1 MRRWSGGQR
10 LRVEGQVGGPGTE
23 QCRCCARL
31 WRQRP
36 HCCWHWPRPSLP
48 TLRRSTSVRTMQ
60 HHITAVICGHRC
72 THTHTNTCTWAVHSK
87 AALCVWANNYRPVSI
102 TPDTF
107 ELLLVLLD
115 LLCCLALERFLHHI
129 GVPAQN
135 LLVFNHNLVLFKHV
149 ERKPT
154 SYFEPLKKL
163 SNQLLLDFLR

>member
-1 MRRWSGGQR
+1 MHWLAGWPRIKKKKKNVSDKNTTYHVNGERPQSVVRRWSGGQR

-72 THTHTNTCTWAVHSK
+72 THTHTHTCTWAFHSK
-87 AALCVWANNYRPVSI
+87 AALCVWSNNYRPVSI
-102 TPDTF
+102 TPDTY

-115 LLCCLALERFLHHI
+115 LLCCLALERFLHHF
-129 GVPAQN
+129 GVPA
-135 LLVFNHNLVLFKHV
+135 
-149 ERKPT
+149 
-154 SYFEPLKKL
+154 
-163 SNQLLLDFLR
+163 